1 MFKVKEVDSKITP
14 AKKNITISGVK
25 IDGSTL
31 VDEDGSIVDKLADEI
46 GNDEFTIK
54 ISIELPDEDAE

>member
-1 MFKVKEVDSKITP
+1 MFKVKEVDSKVTP
-14 AKKNITISGVK
+14 AKKNIIISGVK

-54 ISIELPDEDAE
+54 ISIELPDTNE

>member
-31 VDEDGSIVDKLADEI
+31 VDEDGSNVD
-46 GNDEFTIK
+46 
-54 ISIELPDEDAE
+54 